1 MANRPGLS
9 AILLG
14 ALLAVGCDS
23 TQSKSAAPPAN
34 FAAAVSEPAVVDG
47 AVELAGKADD
57 ATKAARKVIHT
68 ARLEIATDE
77 LGDAS
82 ATLSGIAE
90 GVGGYVATSDSSG
103 VGDEITRVSATLR
116 VPTAAFETALAQLR
130 AKGTVHSEGL
140 VGRDVTEEYSDLEAQ
155 LRSQTALEERMLVIL
170 AKTESVEDALAVE
183 RELVRVRSTVETLEG
198 RRKLLDHQVAMANI
212 EVTLFNPTQ
221 PTAPSSETTMSRLDR
236 AVDDAGD
243 AFVGV
248 IGGLIRIFGGL
259 LPLLLI
265 GGPITY
271 AAVRGV
277 RRRKARR
284 LAQVQQPTRPPQR
297 G

>member
-1 MANRPGLS
+1 MQTPRGLS
-9 AILLG
+9 VILLG
-14 ALLAVGCDS
+14 AMLALGCDAA
-23 TQSKSAAPPAN
+23 QSESAAAPAN
-34 FAAAVSEPAVVDG
+34 FAAAVDADIVVSDTPT
-47 AVELAGKADD
+47 LAGKQGQD
-57 ATKAARKVIHT
+57 AKAARKVIHT
-68 ARLEIATDE
+68 ARLDIAADE

-82 ATLSGIAE
+82 ATLAQIAE
-90 GVGGYVATSDSSG
+90 SVGGYVATSDSSG
-103 VGDEITRVSATLR
+103 VGEEITRVSATLR
-116 VPTAAFETALAQLR
+116 VPTTAFESALAQLR
-130 AKGTVHSEGL
+130 AEGTVHSEGL
-140 VGRDVTEEYSDLEAQ
+140 EGRDVTEEYSDLEAQ

-221 PTAPSSETTMSRLDR
+221 PNAPSSETTLSRLDR

-277 RRRKARR
+277 RRRRARR
-284 LAQVQQPTRPPQR
+284 QAQFPQSPPQR
-297 G
+297 